1 MIPNIAYWHPPIA
14 HFVVALLIVGV
25 ILRLISLSGRLAFTG
40 PAAALLLLAG
50 TGAAVLAVQSGNDAH
65 GPVERIPGVR
75 NAVTVHEDAGHD
87 TRNVFLVVA
96 ALELAALALHK
107 RKANHWLLIGSGLV
121 GLGGLWPLYEVAGL
135 GGELVYKYAGGVG
148 TRYGDSTDVSRLL
161 LAGFYQQAMSA
172 RAAKRPLDA
181 AAAVDEMVKRFPGNI
196 TVQLMQAESAL
207 LDRKD
212 GRGALAVLAA
222 IAVPADSASLRTRY
236 AYIKSDAYGAAGV
249 PDSARAT
256 LEALS
261 QAYPNNARIK
271 QRLEQLKK

>member
-50 TGAAVLAVQSGNDAH
+50 TGAAVVAVQSGTDAH

-75 NAVTVHEDAGHD
+75 NAVAVHEDAGHD

-96 ALELAALALHK
+96 ALELA
-107 RKANHWLLIGSGLV
+107 
-121 GLGGLWPLYEVAGL
+121 
-135 GGELVYKYAGGVG
+135 
-148 TRYGDSTDVSRLL
+148 
-161 LAGFYQQAMSA
+161 
-172 RAAKRPLDA
+172 
-181 AAAVDEMVKRFPGNI
+181 
-196 TVQLMQAESAL
+196 
-207 LDRKD
+207 
-212 GRGALAVLAA
+212 
-222 IAVPADSASLRTRY
+222 
-236 AYIKSDAYGAAGV
+236 DAYVAAGV